1 MIIDI
6 ELKRSSIRQEGRG
19 KKIQVGEKEFS
30 FIELGAHKKTA
41 AIIEHIEHGE
51 VEGAEWE
58 PVVWGGIELPEFP
71 DLRTLPAADG
81 SRRLASGCAMGMA
94 VLQRPVAYLSTIE
107 LKVVKP

>member
-19 KKIQVGEKEFS
+19 KEIQVGEKEFS

-58 PVVWGGIELPEFP
+58 PVVWGSIELPEFP
-71 DLRTLPAADG
+71 DLRTLPTADG
-81 SRRLASGCAMGMA
+81 SRRLASGCSMGMA
-94 VLQRPVAYLSTIE
+94 VLQRPVAHLSTIE